1 MGKWLLGILLIVIG
15 AAAYALIM
23 GPKISENMGDDIRAA
38 LQNQNHDWAGVEM
51 NGHIATVTGNAPSND
66 AARGAVEIAQ
76 DTVCSDCQTD
86 TPWHRV
92 LSDVNV
98 TTAQQAQIVEMP
110 VATTPVQSLI
120 HLALLSCRMG
130 ASLWMGTLMM
140 CMSARRF

>member
-1 MGKWLLGILLIVIG
+1 MGKWLVGILLIVIG
-15 AAAYALIM
+15 AAVYALIM

-38 LQNQNHDWAGVEM
+38 LQNQNYDWAGVEM

-66 AARGAVEIAQ
+66 AARGAVETAQ

-98 TTAQQAQIVEMP
+98 AKE
-110 VATTPVQSLI
+110 
-120 HLALLSCRMG
+120 
-130 ASLWMGTLMM
+130 
-140 CMSARRF
+140 